1 MRFDPQKHHRHSIRL
16 KGYDYTQPGA
26 YFITLVI
33 DQRVNLFGEILND
46 EMQLSPIQKELNS
59 TGIWQKNYYEHIRH
73 YHDLI

>member
-1 MRFDPQKHHRHSIRL
+1 MRFGPQKHHRRSVRL
-16 KGYDYTQPGA
+16 KGYDDTQPGA
-26 YFITLVI
+26 YFITLVTY
-33 DQRVNLFGEILND
+33 QRANLFGEIVTN